1 MELVTKPLKE
11 ITGEVR
17 SYINLRVAQLSLS
30 FSKVFARLN
39 AVVVLAVILLLL
51 AGMVMLMLSFAF
63 VLWYGSK
70 AGTYYHGFLIVALFY
85 VLTGLLVYLFRRK
98 LFIDPVIRS
107 IMRRIN
113 EDLAAEG
120 LIPRVRNTLEL
131 ETQLELISLK
141 IKQSEHHIEAKFAE
155 MGESLNP
162 ANLAKQLIGGLLSSS
177 TVAISLLDLLVRLL
191 RRKTRD

>member
-1 MELVTKPLKE
+1 MEILTKPLKE

-17 SYINLRVAQLSLS
+17 NYMNLRIAQLSLS
-30 FSKVFARLN
+30 FSKIFARLN
-39 AVVVLAVILLLL
+39 AIIVLAVILLLL
-51 AGMVMLMLSFAF
+51 AGMVMIMLSFAF
-63 VLWYGSK
+63 VFWYGSK

-85 VLTGLLVYLFRRK
+85 VLSGLVVFLFRRR

-120 LIPRVRNTLEL
+120 LIPKVRNTLEL

-141 IKQSEHHIEAKFAE
+141 IKQSEHHMETKFAE

-162 ANLAKQLIGGLLSSS
+162 ANLAKQFMGGLLSSS
-177 TVAISLLDLLVRLL
+177 TMAISLLDLFVRLL
-191 RRKTRD
+191 RRKNRE

>member
-63 VLWYGSK
+63 VFWYGSK

-120 LIPRVRNTLEL
+120 LIPTVRNTLEL

-141 IKQSEHHIEAKFAE
+141 IKQSEHHIETKFAE

-162 ANLAKQLIGGLLSSS
+162 AKLAKQLIGGLLSSS

>member
-30 FSKVFARLN
+30 FSKVFARLY

-63 VLWYGSK
+63 VFWYGSK

-120 LIPRVRNTLEL
+120 LIPTVRNTLEL

-141 IKQSEHHIEAKFAE
+141 IKQSEHHIETKFAE

-162 ANLAKQLIGGLLSSS
+162 AKLAKQLIGGLLSSS